1 MLPDGFTN
9 FLTSRRHLVGCALAL
24 LGAVLALLDPVGP
37 AGLVLVGGFYLV
49 GVAAARP
56 DRSHHDYGFDPR
68 QVARAMQQEL
78 ADVTGRVPA
87 DVLVQLQRI
96 EVMIRV
102 EVLPRLECLPPGSL
116 DLYLVERTALEYL
129 PSAVEHYLQAT
140 AGLASRQAAGREST
154 PLRILSDELRLL
166 EDEMRRI
173 ATVVQSVDLDR
184 MLAHRRFLSDRFG
197 RLDPSG

>member
-96 EVMIRV
+96 ELLIRV

-116 DLYLVERTALEYL
+116 DLYLVERTAVEYL
-129 PSAVEHYLQAT
+129 PSAVEHYLRVT
-140 AGLASRQAAGREST
+140 AGPVSGQTASQSI
-154 PLRILSDELRLL
+154 PLQILSDELRLL

-173 ATVVQSVDLDR
+173 ATVVQSVDVDR
-184 MLAHRRFLSDRFG
+184 MLAHRRFLSGRFG